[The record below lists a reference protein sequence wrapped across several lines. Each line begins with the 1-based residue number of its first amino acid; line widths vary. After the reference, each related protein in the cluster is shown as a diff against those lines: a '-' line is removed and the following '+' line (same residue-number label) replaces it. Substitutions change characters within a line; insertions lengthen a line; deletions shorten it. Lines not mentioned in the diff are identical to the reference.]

1 MANLIDL
8 RRRIRSIKNTQALTQ
23 AMKMVAAAKLRRA
36 QDAIMATRPYAL
48 ELQKVTRNLSG
59 AGTGDYEHPLMAT
72 PEGGEGKTLLAVVTG
87 DKGMC
92 GSFNSNVIRRAETFL
107 SENDNVD
114 LLLLGRRGADYFG
127 RRRTPI
133 RKAYTKLFTNVT
145 YDHAQ
150 EIGEDVISAF
160 TAGEYSSVH
169 VIYNQ
174 FVSVLTQNL
183 TVEQV
188 LPLSSDLASE
198 EGEAEAALVGE
209 ASDYLYEPSPAA
221 ILDALLPRFVIFQ
234 FYRALLE
241 SQAAEHG
248 ARMTAMDNATK
259 NASEL
264 IESLSLT
271 YNRRRQAAITTELI
285 EVVSGA
291 NALDG

>member
-8 RRRIRSIKNTQALTQ
+8 RRRIRSIKNTQQITK

-48 ELQKVTRNLSG
+48 ELQKVTGNLSSG
-59 AGTGDYEHPLMAT
+59 GTGDYEHPLMSAH
-72 PEGGEGKTLLAVVTG
+72 EGEGKILLAVVTG
-87 DKGMC
+87 DKGLC

-107 SENDNVD
+107 REHEGETVD
-114 LLLLGRRGADYFG
+114 LLLLGRRGSDYFA
-127 RRRTPI
+127 RRRTKV
-133 RKAYTKLFTNVT
+133 RNSFRSLFTNVS
-145 YDHAQ
+145 YEDAQ
-150 EIGEDVISAF
+150 GIGDDVIESF
-160 TAGEYSSVH
+160 TSGEYSQVF
-169 VIYNQ
+169 VLYNQ

-183 TVEQV
+183 TLEQV
-188 LPLSSDLASE
+188 LPLSTDLGE
-198 EGEAEAALVGE
+198 EGDEGRSQGE
-209 ASDYLYEPSPAA
+209 ATDYLYEPSPEA

-264 IESLSLT
+264 IESLTLS
-271 YNRRRQAAITTELI
+271 YNRQRQAAITTELI